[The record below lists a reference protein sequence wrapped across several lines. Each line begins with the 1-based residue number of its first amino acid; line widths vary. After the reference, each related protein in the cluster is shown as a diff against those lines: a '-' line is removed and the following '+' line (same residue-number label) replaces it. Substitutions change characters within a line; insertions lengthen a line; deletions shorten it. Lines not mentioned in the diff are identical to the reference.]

1 MPTLE
6 NVMFNF
12 MNCSQM
18 MFGSKVKYGIT
29 YKGNSSSFDIYRR
42 KYEHNYQVNAVS
54 KYNLDGSR
62 GLPIESMNA
71 FLISKIDRI
80 LFFDTKEFKEIKSC
94 EITIPLMKSEEREP
108 NQIISMQ
115 VSQNEDFLA
124 VISGKNLIMNE

>member
-6 NVMFNF
+6 NVMYNF

-29 YKGNSSSFDIYRR
+29 FKTNSSSFDIYRR

-62 GLPIESMNA
+62 GLPIETMSA
-71 FLISKIDRI
+71 FLISDKDKIM
-80 LFFDTKEFKEIKSC
+80 FFDIKEFKEIKEC
-94 EITIPLMKSEEREP
+94 QINIPLLKSDEEREP
-108 NQIISMQ
+108 N
-115 VSQNEDFLA
+115 
-124 VISGKNLIMNE
+124 